1 MIELP
6 LLVDQHCHGVF
17 RTELGLGTFEACL
30 SRSASPAAPGTTFF
44 DTQTGFAVR
53 RWCPP
58 LLGLE
63 PHCPPTTYLA
73 RRRELGVLEAG
84 RRLLRSTGIGT
95 YLVDT
100 GPAGDLTHPAEL
112 AAAGD
117 AAAHEVVRLELLAEQ
132 VADTSGTADG
142 FMANLAEAVHGA
154 AQSAVA
160 FTSVAGCR
168 HGLALAPEPPG
179 PAEVSRAAGAW
190 LAGRRRERSA
200 VGAPRVLA
208 RPDAA
213 ATDTLRDGGSLTDP
227 VLLRH
232 LLWTAVATG
241 LPLQLHG
248 GTGEMGMCS
257 CRTDPAAFTAFVG
270 ATAGLGTDLVLL
282 HEYPYHRRAAR
293 LADAFPHVY
302 ADLGPALSRSGPRAR
317 TVLAE
322 ALELAPFG
330 KLLFS
335 TGGLGLPELH
345 VVGARL
351 FDEALRTLLSE
362 WVAGGV
368 WSRSD
373 AQRVAGMIAAGNAR
387 RVYGLPDPA
396 QGSYGSDGAG
406 RGYGSD
412 GAGRGYGSDGA
423 GRGYGSDGA

>member
-6 LLVDQHCHGVF
+6 PLVDQHCHGVL
-17 RTELGLGTFEACL
+17 RTELGLGTFEAYL
-30 SRSASPAAPGTTFF
+30 TQSGAPAAPGTTFF

-63 PHCPPTTYLA
+63 PHCPPASYLA

-100 GPAGDLTHPAEL
+100 GLLGDLTEPAEL
-112 AAAGD
+112 AAAGG
-117 AAAHEVVRLELLAEQ
+117 AAAHEIVRLELLAEQ

-142 FMANLAEAVHGA
+142 FVANLAEAVHGA
-154 AQSAVA
+154 AQSAVG
-160 FTSVAGCR
+160 FSSVAGCR

-179 PAEVSRAAGAW
+179 PGEVRRC
-190 LAGRRRERSA
+190 AGRWLS
-200 VGAPRVLA
+200 G
-208 RPDAA
+208 RPVAG
-213 ATDTLRDGGSLTDP
+213 RLTDP

-241 LPLQLHG
+241 LPLQLHAG
-248 GTGEMGMCS
+248 VGDPDMRID
-257 CRTDPAAFTAFVG
+257 RTDPMLLTDFVR
-270 ATAGLGTDLVLL
+270 ATAGLGTDVVLL
-282 HEYPYHRRAAR
+282 HGYPYHRQAAC
-293 LADAFPHVY
+293 LADVFPHVY
-302 ADLGPALSRSGPRAR
+302 ADLGPALARTGSRAR

-335 TGGLGLPELH
+335 TGGQGLPELH

-351 FDEALRTLLSE
+351 FHEALGRLLAE
-362 WVAGGV
+362 WVAEGV
-368 WSRSD
+368 WSRTD
-373 AQRVAGMIAAGNAR
+373 AARIAGLIAAGNAH
-387 RVYGLPDPA
+387 RVYGLE
-396 QGSYGSDGAG
+396 GRSDGG
-406 RGYGSD
+406 RG
-412 GAGRGYGSDGA
+412 R
-423 GRGYGSDGA
+423 